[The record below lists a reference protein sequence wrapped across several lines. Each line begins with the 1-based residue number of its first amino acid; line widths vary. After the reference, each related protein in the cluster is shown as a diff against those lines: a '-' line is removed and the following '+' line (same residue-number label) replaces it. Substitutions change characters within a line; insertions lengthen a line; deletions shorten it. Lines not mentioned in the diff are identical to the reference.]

1 MLDPKKCRQA
11 VDDLT
16 KKLSDTLVPEKFK
29 QAKQDTENT
38 IRAILQSAFAKLDL
52 VTREEFDVQAAV
64 LAKTRAK
71 LAILE
76 DRIEKMEI
84 KAGITI
90 FTPDERDND

>member
-1 MLDPKKCRQA
+1 MLDHKKCRQV

-16 KKLSDTLVPEKFK
+16 KKLSDTLIPERLKE
-29 QAKQDTENT
+29 AKGDAEKT
-38 IRAILQSAFAKLDL
+38 IRSILQSTFSKLDL

-84 KAGITI
+84 KAGLKI
-90 FTPDERDND
+90 FTPEERDND